1 MIVNLLVNGENVE
14 LPDNANIKDL
24 IEHLDCQDQRIALEV
39 NEAIIP
45 KSAHEEFL
53 LSDNDKIEIIKA
65 VGGG

>member
-1 MIVNLLVNGENVE
+1 MDLLVNGEHVE
-14 LPDNANIKDL
+14 LPDNTNVADL
-24 IEHLDCQDQRIALEV
+24 IKHLGCQDQRIALEV

-45 KSAHEEFL
+45 KSTHEEFL

>member
-1 MIVNLLVNGENVE
+1 MKLLVNGEIVK
-14 LPDNANIKDL
+14 LPDNANIIDL
-24 IEHLDCQDQRIALEV
+24 IKHLGCQDQRIALEV